1 MSIVRGFFSGIF
13 CSILIIVLVILG
25 IIITLNSTILNPD
38 FVISEIDKL
47 DIYSVATQELE
58 AQLPQDEPRMTQAL
72 AKTIDDLEPWLEDQL
87 DTAIYAAYDYIK
99 GGQELNLVIS
109 LEPVRSSFKENIRG
123 AILESLP
130 PELEG
135 ASASEIEAFLAEAY
149 AEIDSQIP
157 QEFELSESSL
167 PPEIV
172 DQLQQVRETISY
184 VELGYKALIGL
195 AVLLLL
201 SIALIHWWRAKPISR
216 STGIAFAISG
226 LISYLSTMSVNHF
239 IDKVNQID
247 MPVELQTRLP
257 QLAGDLIAPLQIY
270 GICFLAAGIGL
281 IVLSFVLKSTGEADM
296 A

>member
-13 CSILIIVLVILG
+13 SSILIIVLVILG

-47 DIYSVATQELE
+47 DVYSVATQELE
-58 AQLPQDEPRMTQAL
+58 AQLPQDEPYMTQAL
-72 AKTIDDLEPWLEDQL
+72 TETIDDLEPWLEDQL
-87 DTAIYAAYDYIK
+87 DTAIYAAYDYIN
-99 GGQELNLVIS
+99 GGQELKLVIS
-109 LEPVRSSFKENIRG
+109 LEPVRSSLKENIRG
-123 AILESLP
+123 AILESPP
-130 PELEG
+130 PELAG

-172 DQLQQVRETISY
+172 DQLQQVREIISY
-184 VELGYKALIGL
+184 VELGYKASIGL

-216 STGIAFAISG
+216 SVGIAFAISG
-226 LISYLSTMSVNHF
+226 FISYLSTLSADYLTSQVTQVD
-239 IDKVNQID
+239 IPI
-247 MPVELQTRLP
+247 ELQTRLP
-257 QLAGDLIAPLQIY
+257 QLVDDLIAPLQIY

-281 IVLSFVLKSTGEADM
+281 IVLSFVLKSADEADM